1 MEDLLAWWFRDAE
14 HSRTCCA
21 VPANDIVDKLKTEV
35 LQRDEPGARS
45 D

>member
-1 MEDLLAWWFRDAE
+1 
-14 HSRTCCA
+14 